1 MSRPTWRFEWAD
13 GYRLHGPMARARVAY
28 LLRAARSRGER
39 IGRRPDRDG
48 WIIGPESKAPL
59 HLIREPDRPAPWA
72 IHACALSRSP
82 GIPLAT
88 ARDPREAAEAALR
101 LATERGEVVHL
112 RAAGRYVTVPPGIDV
127 DVLATLAADL
137 ADEWRVGR

>member
-1 MSRPTWRFEWAD
+1 MSRP
-13 GYRLHGPMARARVAY
+13 
-28 LLRAARSRGER
+28 
-39 IGRRPDRDG
+39 
-48 WIIGPESKAPL
+48 
-59 HLIREPDRPAPWA
+59 EPDRPAPWA
-72 IHACALSRSP
+72 IHTGALSRSP

-88 ARDPREAAEAALR
+88 ARDPREAAEAAVR

-112 RAAGRYVTVPPGIDV
+112 RAAGRYVTVPPDVDV